1 MCKERGNL
9 YTFRSPCTY
18 QHSFFFFFFV
28 ILYIF
33 LLHST
38 YFCYTLHIFVVC
50 ILYTVFYRTLQ
61 VLQEIFDMEKNIE
74 LLKKAIQDKEQ
85 PMQVAHTRLETR
97 VHRPN
102 VELCRDPVQH
112 RYIHHLFSVFL
123 YYLIDQM
130 FCIVKQMKAILSS
143 NHRDN

>member
-1 MCKERGNL
+1 
-9 YTFRSPCTY
+9 
-18 QHSFFFFFFV
+18 
-28 ILYIF
+28 
-33 LLHST
+33 
-38 YFCYTLHIFVVC
+38 
-50 ILYTVFYRTLQ
+50 
-61 VLQEIFDMEKNIE
+61 MEKNIE

-112 RYIHHLFSVFL
+112 RYINHLFSVFL

-130 FCIVKQMKAILSS
+130 FGIVKQMKAIYY
-143 NHRDN
+143 HQTIGTIKT

>member
-1 MCKERGNL
+1 VCKERGNL

-18 QHSFFFFFFV
+18 QHSFFFF
-28 ILYIF
+28 LF
-33 LLHST
+33 L
-38 YFCYTLHIFVVC
+38 FCYTLHIFVVC
-50 ILYTVFYRTLQ
+50 ILYTVFYRILQ

-130 FCIVKQMKAILSS
+130 YCIVKQMKAVLSS
-143 NHRDN
+143 SHRDN